1 MKKKKSHGR
10 IGFCPKNKTVACCGI
25 QPKERDSENPFG
37 ELDVAVL
44 SAWQAFVDLKPSV
57 KDVKRQFAEKLLLHY
72 LYQCVQIGL
81 TANEIK
87 EIFSEGFNRVGIS
100 YKTFVEV
107 LEKQKESKKLF
118 ESDLA

>member
-57 KDVKRQFAEKLLLHY
+57 KDVKVNLLKSY
-72 LYQCVQIGL
+72 CY
-81 TANEIK
+81 T
-87 EIFSEGFNRVGIS
+87 IFTNVCR
-100 YKTFVEV
+100 
-107 LEKQKESKKLF
+107 
-118 ESDLA
+118 